1 MVKTFLVPDDI
12 GGIGTVTRWMKK
24 EGEKFEKGEMLLEV
38 ETRKAIVQVDAPES
52 GRMVRINAREGDSV
66 VSRSPLALYIVEGEE
81 VPPEFLK
88 PAAPGVLVIR
98 LVNEGKLVT
107 DARVTL
113 ERQELVLSKDGEFT
127 INDLVPGRYTA
138 NIKAPG
144 FLEKIFIFALGE
156 GETSRHELELYSIGK
171 LKDEAQGSL

>member
-12 GGIGTVTRWMKK
+12 GGIGTVMRWMKK

-52 GRMVRINAREGDSV
+52 GTMVRINAKEGDSV
-66 VSRSPLALYIVEGEE
+66 VSRSALALYVVAGEE
-81 VPPEFLK
+81 VPPGFLE
-88 PAAPGVLVIR
+88 PVAPGVLVIR
-98 LVNEGKLVT
+98 LVNEGELVT

-113 ERQELVLSKDGEFT
+113 EGRELVLTKDGEFT
-127 INDLVPGRYTA
+127 INGLAPGTYTV

-144 FLEKIFIFALGE
+144 FLGKMFVFSLQE
-156 GETSRHELELYSIGK
+156 GETSRHELELRSIGRPK
-171 LKDEAQGSL
+171 GKAEVGS

>member
-52 GRMVRINAREGDSV
+52 GTMVRINAKEGDSV
-66 VSRSPLALYIVEGEE
+66 VSRSPLALYVVEGEE

-88 PAAPGVLVIR
+88 PPAPGALVIR
-98 LVNEGKLVT
+98 LVDEGKLVS
-107 DARVTL
+107 DAKVTEDNRIGFRGQITL
-113 ERQELVLSKDGEFT
+113 KTTKQEPF
-127 INDLVPGRYTA
+127 
-138 NIKAPG
+138 
-144 FLEKIFIFALGE
+144 
-156 GETSRHELELYSIGK
+156 
-171 LKDEAQGSL
+171 